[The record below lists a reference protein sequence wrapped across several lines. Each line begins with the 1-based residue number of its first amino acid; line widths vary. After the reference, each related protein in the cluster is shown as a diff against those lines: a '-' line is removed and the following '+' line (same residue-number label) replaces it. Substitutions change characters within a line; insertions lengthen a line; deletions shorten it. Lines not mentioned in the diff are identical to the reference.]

1 LSRLF
6 ANQQLNSLF
15 NLTNKY
21 KKMAQFSR
29 LEVAQA
35 MKDTGMIPLFFHND
49 IELSKKVLK
58 ACYDGGARLMEFT
71 ARGDF
76 AHEVFGELTKYA
88 IAELPGMIMGVGSVT
103 DGAAASLYMAL
114 GANFIVTPVLREDI
128 AIACNRKKVLWSP
141 GCGSLTEI
149 ARAEELGCEIVK
161 LFPGDLY
168 GPKFVKGIKGP
179 QPWTSIMPTGGVSPT
194 KENLSGWF
202 DAGVTCVGM
211 GSQLISK
218 DIIANKDYA
227 KLEKDVKA
235 ALAIIEAVRK

>member
-1 LSRLF
+1 
-6 ANQQLNSLF
+6 
-15 NLTNKY
+15 
-21 KKMAQFSR
+21 MAQFTR
-29 LEVAQA
+29 IEVASV
-35 MKDTGMIPLFFHND
+35 MKETGMVPLFFSND
-49 IELSKKVLK
+49 LELSKQVLK

-128 AIACNRKKVLWSP
+128 AIACNRRKVLWSP
-141 GCGSLTEI
+141 GCGTLTEI

-161 LFPGDLY
+161 LFPGDIY
-168 GPKFVKGIKGP
+168 GPQFVKGIKGP
-179 QPWTSIMPTGGVSPT
+179 QPWTSVMPTGGVSPN

-202 DAGVTCVGM
+202 NAGVTCVGM

-218 DIIANKDYA
+218 EIIKNKDYG
-227 KLEKDVKA
+227 KLKQDVKN
-235 ALAIIEAVRK
+235 ALALIKEIRK

>member
-1 LSRLF
+1 
-6 ANQQLNSLF
+6 
-15 NLTNKY
+15 
-21 KKMAQFSR
+21 MAQFTR
-29 LEVAQA
+29 IEVAAA
-35 MKDTGMIPLFFHND
+35 MKKTGMIPLFFNQD

-88 IAELPGMIMGVGSVT
+88 IAELPGMIMGVGSIT

-168 GPKFVKGIKGP
+168 GPKFIKGIKGP
-179 QPWTSIMPTGGVSPT
+179 QPWTSIMPTGGVAPT
-194 KENLSGWF
+194 EENLSGWF
-202 DAGVTCVGM
+202 NAGATCVGM

-218 DIIANKDYA
+218 DIIATKDYA
-227 KLEKDVKA
+227 KLEQDVKD
-235 ALAIIEAVRK
+235 ALAIVKKVRA

>member
-1 LSRLF
+1 
-6 ANQQLNSLF
+6 
-15 NLTNKY
+15 
-21 KKMAQFSR
+21 MAQFTR
-29 LEVAQA
+29 LEVAQV
-35 MKDTGMIPLFFHND
+35 MKDTGMVPLFFHSD

-88 IAELPGMIMGVGSVT
+88 IKELPGMIMGVGSVT
-103 DGAAASLYMAL
+103 DAAAASLYMAL

-128 AIACNRKKVLWSP
+128 AIVCNRRKVLWSP

-194 KENLSGWF
+194 EENLKGWF

-218 DIIANKDYA
+218 DIIANKDFDTL
-227 KLEKDVKA
+227 KQEVEK
-235 ALAIIEAVRK
+235 ALLIIQKIKN

>member
-1 LSRLF
+1 
-6 ANQQLNSLF
+6 
-15 NLTNKY
+15 
-21 KKMAQFSR
+21 MAQFSR
-29 LEVAQA
+29 IEVAQV
-35 MKDTGMIPLFFHND
+35 MKETGMVPLFFHSD
-49 IELSKKVLK
+49 IEISKKVLK

-103 DGAAASLYMAL
+103 DAAAASLYMAL

-128 AIACNRKKVLWSP
+128 AIACNRRKVLWSP

-149 ARAEELGCEIVK
+149 AKAEELGCEIVK
-161 LFPGDLY
+161 LFPGGIY
-168 GPKFVKGIKGP
+168 GPNFVKGVKGP

-194 KENLSGWF
+194 VENLTGWF

-211 GSQLISK
+211 GSKLISK
-218 DIIANKDYA
+218 EIIANEDYSTLQS
-227 KLEKDVKA
+227 KVEE
-235 ALAIIEAVRK
+235 ALGIIKNLRK

>member
-1 LSRLF
+1 
-6 ANQQLNSLF
+6 
-15 NLTNKY
+15 
-21 KKMAQFSR
+21 MAQFTR
-29 LEVAQA
+29 IEVANA
-35 MKDTGMIPLFFHND
+35 MKETGMIPLFFHKD

-103 DGAAASLYMAL
+103 DAAAASLYMAL

-128 AIACNRKKVLWSP
+128 AIACNRRKVAWSP

-149 ARAEELGCEIVK
+149 ARAEELGCEVVK

-179 QPWTSIMPTGGVSPT
+179 QPWTSIMPTGGVAPNV
-194 KENLSGWF
+194 ENLTGWF
-202 DAGVTCVGM
+202 NAGVTCVGM

-218 DIIANKDYA
+218 KILVNKDF
-227 KLEKDVKA
+227 E
-235 ALAIIEAVRK
+235 ALKNNVQGALNIIKNIQNK

>member
-1 LSRLF
+1 
-6 ANQQLNSLF
+6 
-15 NLTNKY
+15 
-21 KKMAQFSR
+21 MAQFTR
-29 LEVAQA
+29 IEVATA
-35 MKDTGMIPLFFHND
+35 MKETGMIPLFFSND
-49 IELSKKVLK
+49 IELSKNVLK

-128 AIACNRKKVLWSP
+128 AIACNRRKVLWSS
-141 GCGSLTEI
+141 GCGTLTEI

-161 LFPGDLY
+161 LFPGDIY
-168 GPKFVKGIKGP
+168 GPQFVKGIKGP
-179 QPWTSIMPTGGVSPT
+179 QPWTSVMPTGGVAPN

-202 DAGVTCVGM
+202 NAGVTCVGM

-218 DIIANKDYA
+218 EIISNKAYA
-227 KLEKDVKA
+227 KLEQEVEKTL
-235 ALAIIEAVRK
+235 ALIHSIRNNNKF